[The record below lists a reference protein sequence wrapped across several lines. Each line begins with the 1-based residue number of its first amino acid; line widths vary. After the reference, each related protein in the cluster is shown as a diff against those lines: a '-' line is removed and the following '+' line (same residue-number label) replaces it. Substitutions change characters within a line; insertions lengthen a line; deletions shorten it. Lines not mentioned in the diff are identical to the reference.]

1 MGEGL
6 KSPHTVSLKVLRSV
20 YSDVRQFTT
29 NLISRLTRPSLAQ
42 QFPIPRSEAQSDTPF
57 PVSASLAYPHA
68 SPAVPTDFILTPL
81 LNLPESFQSAYVG
94 ETFSCTLSANNE
106 LPVGETVRSVSGVR
120 VAAEII
126 SPSNPSGT
134 ALDLETPTAE
144 DEGATSKSGGSFTP
158 GHSLQRILRL
168 ALQEEGEHTLA
179 VTVTYTETAVGQGG
193 RAAGGRVRTF
203 RKLYQFVA
211 ANLVSVRTKAG
222 DLDGGRYA
230 LEAQLENM
238 GERAVVLD
246 SVRMNPKAPYKAH
259 SLNWDM
265 DGAEPTRAP
274 ILNPRDIVQVAFL
287 IEEDGTKTE
296 AEQQAPGTNAPEK
309 RFILG
314 QLNIQWRG
322 VMGDRGSISTGW
334 LTGKKR

>member
-1 MGEGL
+1 MYN
-6 KSPHTVSLKVLRSV
+6 
-20 YSDVRQFTT
+20 YS
-29 NLISRLTRPSLAQ
+29 LTRPSLAQ
-42 QFPIPRSEAQSDTPF
+42 QFPLPRTDPHSDSPF
-57 PVSASLAYPHA
+57 PASASFAYPYA

-106 LPVGETVRSVSGVR
+106 LPPDETTRSVSGVR

-126 SPSNPSGT
+126 TPSNPSGT

-144 DEGATSKSGGSFTP
+144 DESASFKSGGALIS
-158 GHSLQRILRL
+158 GASLQRILRL
-168 ALQEEGEHTLA
+168 NLQEEGEHTLA
-179 VTVTYTETAVGQGG
+179 VTVTYTETAVGLGG

-246 SVRMNPKAPYKAH
+246 SVRMNPKAPFRAH

-265 DGAEPTRAP
+265 DGAEATRAP

-287 IEEDGTKTE
+287 IEGDESLKE
-296 AEQQAPGTNAPEK
+296 VEPQEVALNVPEK
-309 RFILG
+309 RLILG

-322 VMGDRGSISTGW
+322 SMGDRGSISTGW